1 MSPLESTPLP
11 WCVRVFGDDIAH
23 RIFAPLVA
31 DWQRE
36 VHAHASARARAFV
49 HARWTTA
56 LARTGLV
63 VGVSQLVCW
72 RVPREEARPVL
83 RTVALAALAGTC
95 VLFAALLTLVLER
108 RPSYLTPVF
117 ALTLLANVAT
127 VAAPLSLGPGAARLA
142 AMSGDRRARRWFLAG
157 LTAGVL
163 TLQTLAVGWIEPAAR
178 ALNAP
183 VHPQH
188 VDGEPLGPSIGARST
203 PRLLL
208 EARQGTG
215 SWLGSPPTRRV
226 LVGRLAL
233 TLYPIAIA
241 LFAWRLGAG
250 ARISRAVAVAVV
262 WLLPAGLLLAPSWL
276 VFSYRVGGDYGTPAA
291 LLQFLPTALLLA
303 MAWWLGPKPPVAR
316 ESTLV
321 HTTEAR

>member
-1 MSPLESTPLP
+1 MSLLESATLR
-11 WCVRVFGDDIAH
+11 WCARAFGDDIAE
-23 RIFAPLVA
+23 RIFVPLIA
-31 DWQRE
+31 DWQHE
-36 VHAHASARARAFV
+36 VHAHASARARALV

-56 LARTGLV
+56 LAGTGLV
-63 VGVSQLVCW
+63 VGVSLLLCW

-83 RTVALAALAGTC
+83 RTVALAALAGTS
-95 VLFAALLTLVLER
+95 VLFAALLMMVLER

-157 LTAGVL
+157 LTVGVL

-183 VHPQH
+183 RHPQY

-215 SWLGSPPTRRV
+215 RWLGSPPTRRV

-250 ARISRAVAVAVV
+250 ARISRAVAVGVV
-262 WLLPAGLLLAPSWL
+262 WLLPAGLLLTPSWL

-303 MAWWLGPKPPVAR
+303 LAWWLGPADAEAHV
-316 ESTLV
+316 STLE
-321 HTTEAR
+321 HPAEAR